1 MKPQTKS
8 QKPQTKRSLVGSY
21 VLVGTDRNM
30 LMAGVLVEHDS
41 ATKSAVLMDA
51 RQICYWPESVK
62 GACGVAA
69 LGPSAKARVTPAV
82 EYAVVYGVTGFL
94 TVSDVSRAAIEAA
107 PWG

>member
-1 MKPQTKS
+1 MKTKTQS
-8 QKPQTKRSLVGSY
+8 KTSNRSLVGSY

-41 ATKSAVLMDA
+41 VAKSATLMDA
-51 RQICYWPESVK
+51 RQICYWPEGVK

-69 LGPSAKARVTPAV
+69 LGPSPKARVTPAV
-82 EYAVVYGVTGFL
+82 EYAVVYGVTGL
-94 TVSDVSRAAIEAA
+94 LVVSAVSRAAIEAA